1 MSTRDHVI
9 RVLRGGE
16 ASRIRFT
23 IPAGG
28 GLTINAARFR
38 AVARA
43 IENNHIQVKV
53 VTTFPAGVGALYHPD
68 TNTIE
73 TPPLLGR
80 VSDGLLL
87 HECTHAAFD
96 IGHVGIV
103 AVADEAAAYVVDA
116 LYFRMTGLQWESLMI
131 PINLA
136 FFYRDSA
143 SARVLAMYPSPAGA
157 TESLLSLESWE
168 EIVAQNKALQSMEF
182 DVEAFLVNRIGSAA
196 EYFIVPIDEC
206 YRLVGLI
213 RMHWRGLSG
222 GTEVWQEIHQFF
234 DQLGAR
240 GTAVTESTNA

>member
-116 LYFRMTGLQWESLMI
+116 LYFRMTGLQRPRWNAQLHA
-131 PINLA
+131 LA
-136 FFYRDSA
+136 GSVADGLLRQYQQGSPGVPAVDTA
-143 SARVLAMYPSPAGA
+143 LWLALGLFIMSHPVYIAGPAGHG
-157 TESLLSLESWE
+157 
-168 EIVAQNKALQSMEF
+168 
-182 DVEAFLVNRIGSAA
+182 GS
-196 EYFIVPIDEC
+196 Y
-206 YRLVGLI
+206 LHNG
-213 RMHWRGLSG
+213 
-222 GTEVWQEIHQFF
+222 
-234 DQLGAR
+234 
-240 GTAVTESTNA
+240 